1 MRMTLTLLRPAL
13 ASCALL
19 ALVVGCSSDKNDA
32 SGDAQQPAREANVNL
47 PPVPDLPLLD
57 VPRQYPDKTLSVM
70 GLLIDRDKLLMQ
82 PVTVS
87 ALVVDIYACDIP
99 ADVDVGR
106 TAGKGRDAKAKA
118 DEPRPGCL
126 YPHFYI
132 ADAENSPRRILVTG
146 YDAAHYEPQLQPMTR
161 YRFSG
166 TYSVQARGFS
176 SSEQGLILVD
186 TIEGS
191 GITQPT
197 HGDE

>member
-1 MRMTLTLLRPAL
+1 MLMTLHLLRSVL

-19 ALVVGCSSDKNDA
+19 ALAVGCSSDKNDA
-32 SGDAQQPAREANVNL
+32 DGDAAASRREANVNL

-57 VPRQYPDKTLSVM
+57 VPRSYPDGTLSVM
-70 GLLIDRDKLLMQ
+70 GLLIDRDNYLMK

-87 ALVVDIYACDIP
+87 AMVVEVYACDVP
-99 ADVDVGR
+99 SDVDMGR
-106 TAGKGRDAKAKA
+106 TGGRGKPAAA

-126 YPHFYI
+126 YPHIYI
-132 ADAENSPRRILVTG
+132 ADAENSPRRILVTS

-191 GITQPT
+191 GLTQPAVP
-197 HGDE
+197 E